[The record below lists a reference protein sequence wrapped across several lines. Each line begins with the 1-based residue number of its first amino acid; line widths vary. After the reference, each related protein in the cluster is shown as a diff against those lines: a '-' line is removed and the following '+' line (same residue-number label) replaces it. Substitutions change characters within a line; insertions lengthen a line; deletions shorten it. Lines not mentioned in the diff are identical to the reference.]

1 MKKFRVVYRP
11 FERANDSAA
20 RSEEHYADGWRTDV
34 DSVYLY
40 ERHNGEEVRV
50 FDVPKSLIMRI
61 HEVV

>member
-11 FERANDSAA
+11 FERADDAVA
-20 RSEEHYADGWRTDV
+20 RSEEHYADGWRTDPEN
-34 DSVYLY
+34 VYLY

-50 FDVPKSLIMRI
+50 FDVPKSRFMRI